1 MKRLFENV
9 MAGFWNR
16 IAGRRRRLAVATG
29 LSLGIRV
36 VDEALAASRVVIP
49 HSRRAM
55 HIALLG
61 RTGTGKS
68 SLIRWFCE
76 QDIKARRGFFIFDI
90 HGELTPAVLSLI
102 AVEERRTGTDLSDRV
117 IVIDPSD
124 PAYSV
129 GLNPLE
135 GHQGQDSFVRVLQFA
150 EVLKQR
156 WGLHTFGARTDEL
169 LRNSLLVLAENGLTL
184 LELAPLLTDAVFRSS
199 CLKKVTNQEV
209 REYFETRYDAASDAM
224 QAVMREPILNKTSA
238 FTADPHFRFIIG
250 QQHSAF
256 SVSRAMDEGKWILV
270 NLAKGKLGA
279 EALTLGA
286 LLLTA
291 VKHAAFERENR
302 ELFTVFADEVQNL
315 IGFGADLETM
325 LAETRKFGVAI
336 CTANQYL
343 EQLPQEVRA
352 AILALGTLICFQLSP
367 PDAQFVATTLDG
379 GRPLSERLKN
389 LPPRHLVVKSG
400 ADLLVEAAVPEIRK
414 PNVPWRDLY
423 ERSRNRWAAS
433 RASIEAQIAQR
444 HAKVGGSKQEDLSEW
459 E

>member
-1 MKRLFENV
+1 MKHLLEKLTAR
-9 MAGFWNR
+9 FWNR
-16 IAGRRRRLAVATG
+16 IAGRRQRLALATG
-29 LSLGIRV
+29 LILGNRV
-36 VDEALAASRVVIP
+36 VDEALTASRVVIP

-55 HIALLG
+55 HVSLLG

-76 QDIKARRGFFIFDI
+76 QDVKAGRGFFVFDI

-102 AVEERRTGTDLSDRV
+102 AAQERRTRGDLSERV
-117 IVIDPSD
+117 IVIDPTD
-124 PAYSV
+124 LACSV

-184 LELAPLLTDAVFRSS
+184 LELAPLLTDALFRSS
-199 CLKKVTNQEV
+199 CMKKVTNEEI
-209 REYFETRYDAASDAM
+209 REYFEARYDAASDAM

-238 FTADPHFRFIIG
+238 FTADPHFRFIVG
-250 QQHSAF
+250 QQHSTF
-256 SVSRAMDEGKWILV
+256 SIPRAMDEGKWILV

-279 EALTLGA
+279 EAVTLGA

-315 IGFGADLETM
+315 IGYGADLETM

-379 GRPLSERLKN
+379 GKPLSERLKN
-389 LPPRHLVVKSG
+389 LPFRHLAVKSG
-400 ADLLVEAAVPEIRK
+400 ADSLVEVAVPEIRE
-414 PNVPWRDLY
+414 PNAPCRDLY
-423 ERSRNRWAAS
+423 ERSRRRWATS
-433 RASIEAQIAQR
+433 RASIEAQIAER
-444 HAKVGGSKQEDLSEW
+444 HATVGGSRREDISEW